1 MTMRSIPPASSH
13 LAERPVPAPPPT
25 IGWPLAIMPRNFSI
39 MSLRAILGMGSAPVV
54 DEIEEGLHQGRREA
68 GVVKVIGQPDDA
80 TAVVLPHGR
89 LQRLEEGAVGHGVMK
104 RLAGHVEQRD
114 TSLGDQEPDRA

>member
-25 IGWPLAIMPRNFSI
+25 IGWPFAIMPRNFSS

-54 DEIEEGLHQGRREA
+54 DEVEEGLHQRRREA
-68 GVVKVIGQPDDA
+68 GIVEVIRQSDDA
-80 TAVVLPHGR
+80 APVVLPHGR
-89 LQRLEEGAVGHGVMK
+89 LERLEECGIGRWVME
-104 RLAGHVEQRD
+104 RLARHVEQRHAA
-114 TSLGDQEPDRA
+114 LRDQE